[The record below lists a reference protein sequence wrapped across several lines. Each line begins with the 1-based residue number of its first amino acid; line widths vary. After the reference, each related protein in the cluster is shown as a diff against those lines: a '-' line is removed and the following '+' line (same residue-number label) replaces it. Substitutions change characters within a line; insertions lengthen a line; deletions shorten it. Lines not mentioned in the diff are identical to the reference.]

1 MSRRGSG
8 AAGRQASSFR
18 ALALRC
24 AIAAFQ
30 PRCPAVPL
38 CALAIIGPIFPT
50 SASAQTDLEES
61 KRRLEEIRAERD
73 RLEQQQRR
81 LQGQVHD
88 VNDELSNLERQRES
102 THRIVNEIERQIG
115 GLASQL
121 DRSSAELILAQDNLA
136 ERRAVLERRLVDIYK
151 RGPLHTFQV
160 LLAAEGFGDLLSR
173 YKYLYLTSQQDRS
186 LVADVEKLRNRVVT
200 QRNNILNVR
209 SELDRRRDEREAEFS
224 KYSELASER
233 SRRLQTLQR
242 SARSTE
248 RRLTELQKDESRL
261 NGLLASLERARREGR
276 CTEEE
281 SLCLAQLVVEG
292 FCVLRPPVC
301 DRAHLEQLDELVRTR
316 RALGARHPVQLGEVE
331 DVLAGG
337 EVLIDARGV
346 RQHTHRPARADRI
359 GRHADAVD
367 ARIARV
373 RTQHGVEHAQ
383 RRRLACAVRPE
394 EAGDAPVE
402 RAQAH
407 AAHGR
412 HLAEALHETVGFDHL
427 PAFTGRGPRAR

>member
-1 MSRRGSG
+1 MSEAVAGKAGRRGSLV
-8 AAGRQASSFR
+8 R
-18 ALALRC
+18 LLIALRC
-24 AIAAFQ
+24 AVASLLPF
-30 PRCPAVPL
+30 PASPL
-38 CALAIIGPIFPT
+38 CALAITLLVFPHV
-50 SASAQTDLEES
+50 ASAQTDLEES

-151 RGPLHTFQV
+151 RGSLHTFQV

-186 LVADVEKLRNRVVT
+186 LVTDVEKLRNRVVT

-209 SELDRRRDEREAEFS
+209 GELDRRRDEREAEFS
-224 KYSELASER
+224 KYSALASEGA
-233 SRRLQTLQR
+233 RRLQTLQR

-261 NGLLASLERARREGR
+261 NGLLAALERARRDELARGALRGAVSTPGSITTADLGKLNWPVEGAIVYKFGR
-276 CTEEE
+276 DTLPSGGIIRWNGVGIAAAVGTPVKSVEAGKAR
-281 SLCLAQLVVEG
+281 LVGQFGTYGLTVVVEHG
-292 FCVLRPPVC
+292 NGYYSVYS
-301 DRAHLEQLDELVRTR
+301 HLESAAVK
-316 RALGARHPVQLGEVE
+316 LGASISK
-331 DVLAGG
+331 GG
-337 EVLIDARGV
+337 I
-346 RQHTHRPARADRI
+346 I
-359 GRHADAVD
+359 G
-367 ARIARV
+367 
-373 RTQHGVEHAQ
+373 
-383 RRRLACAVRPE
+383 
-394 EAGDAPVE
+394 
-402 RAQAH
+402 
-407 AAHGR
+407 
-412 HLAEALHETVGFDHL
+412 TVGGQNSDYGPHL
-427 PAFTGRGPRAR
+427 HFEIRGENQIALDPTTWLRRK

>member
-1 MSRRGSG
+1 MSEAVGG
-8 AAGRQASSFR
+8 KAGRRVSQFLLQVS
-18 ALALRC
+18 LRW
-24 AIAAFQ
+24 AAAV
-30 PRCPAVPL
+30 PLTRLPAYPL
-38 CALAIIGPIFPT
+38 CALAIIAPIFP
-50 SASAQTDLEES
+50 SAASAQTDLEDS

-151 RGPLHTFQV
+151 RGSLHTFQV

-186 LVADVEKLRNRVVT
+186 LVTDVEKLRNRVVT

-233 SRRLQTLQR
+233 ARRLQTLQR

-248 RRLTELQKDESRL
+248 RRLTALQKDESRL
-261 NGLLASLERARREGR
+261 NGLLASLERARRDELARGALRGAVSTPGSITTADLGKLDWPVEGALVYKFGR
-276 CTEEE
+276 ETLPSGGIIRWNGVGIAAAVGTRVKAVEAGKAR
-281 SLCLAQLVVEG
+281 LVGQFGTYGLTVVVEHG
-292 FCVLRPPVC
+292 NGYYSVYS
-301 DRAHLEQLDELVRTR
+301 HLESAAVK
-316 RALGARHPVQLGEVE
+316 LGASVSK
-331 DVLAGG
+331 GG
-337 EVLIDARGV
+337 V
-346 RQHTHRPARADRI
+346 I
-359 GRHADAVD
+359 G
-367 ARIARV
+367 
-373 RTQHGVEHAQ
+373 
-383 RRRLACAVRPE
+383 
-394 EAGDAPVE
+394 
-402 RAQAH
+402 
-407 AAHGR
+407 
-412 HLAEALHETVGFDHL
+412 TVGGQNSDYGPHL
-427 PAFTGRGPRAR
+427 HFEIRGENQIALDPTTWLRRK